1 LSAKP
6 LKIVS
11 LVPSLTELVCEL
23 GLGAHLVGR
32 TGYCIHPAQ
41 TVAGVPKVGGTKTIN
56 LKKIRE
62 LAPTHVILN
71 KDENRLED
79 ADALKAFVPNLVVT
93 HPLVAADNL
102 AVYQQFGEV
111 FDCQARAQELAQ
123 QFSDELAL
131 CRAQA
136 WVTKKVLYLIWKSPW
151 MTVSQPTYIASMLR
165 EVGLEVVGPT
175 TRELDV
181 ESPRYPQFE
190 SQDAAAW
197 NADAIL
203 FSSEPYQF
211 SASDFGDTTDWASS
225 TVPRS
230 LIDGE
235 MLSWYGPRAIA
246 GLRYLRKFRHDLF
259 EE

>member
-1 LSAKP
+1 
-6 LKIVS
+6 
-11 LVPSLTELVCEL
+11 
-23 GLGAHLVGR
+23 
-32 TGYCIHPAQ
+32 
-41 TVAGVPKVGGTKTIN
+41 VPKVGGTKTVN
-56 LKKIRE
+56 LKKIRQ

-71 KDENRLED
+71 KDENRVED
-79 ADALKAFVPNLVVT
+79 AESLKAFVPNLVIT

-111 FDCQARAQELAQ
+111 FNCHARAQELAQ

-131 CRAQA
+131 CRAQT
-136 WVTKKVLYLIWKSPW
+136 WGEKKVLYLIWKNPW
-151 MTVSQPTYIASMLR
+151 MTVSPPTYIASMLR
-165 EVGLEVVGPT
+165 EVGLKTVGPET
-175 TRELDV
+175 SELGV
-181 ESPRYPQFE
+181 VPVRYPQFDGH
-190 SQDAAAW
+190 QAASW

-211 SASDFGDTTDWASS
+211 RASDFADTVDWASS
-225 TVPRS
+225 AAPRC

-259 EE
+259 EQ

>member
-1 LSAKP
+1 LR
-6 LKIVS
+6 IVS

-23 GLGAHLVGR
+23 GLGANLVGR

-41 TVAGVPKVGGTKTIN
+41 VVAGVPKVGGTKAVN

-62 LAPTHVILN
+62 LKPTHVILN

-79 ADALKAFVPNLVVT
+79 AESLKAFVPNLVVT
-93 HPLVAADNL
+93 HPLVAEDNL
-102 AVYQQFGEV
+102 ALYQQFGEV
-111 FDCQARAQELAQ
+111 FNCQARAQELGQ

-131 CRAQA
+131 CKEQA
-136 WVTKKVLYLIWKSPW
+136 WGEKRVLYLIWKNPW
-151 MTVSQPTYIASMLR
+151 MTISPPTYIASMLR
-165 EVGLEVVGPT
+165 EVGLNAVGPMAS
-175 TRELDV
+175 EADV
-181 ESPRYPQFE
+181 IPARYPQFE
-190 SQDAAAW
+190 SQDAAPW

-211 SASDFGDTTDWASS
+211 SASDFADTADWASS
-225 TVPRS
+225 TVPRN

-235 MLSWYGPRAIA
+235 MLSWYGPRATA

-259 EE
+259 EK

>member
-1 LSAKP
+1 

-11 LVPSLTELVCEL
+11 LVPSLTELICEL

-41 TVAGVPKVGGTKTIN
+41 DVVDVPKVGGTKTVN
-56 LKKIRE
+56 LKKIRR

-79 ADALKAFVPNLVVT
+79 AEALKAFVPNLVVT

-111 FDCQARAQELAQ
+111 FNCMERAQELAR

-131 CRAQA
+131 CRAQTWA
-136 WVTKKVLYLIWKSPW
+136 TKKVLYLIWKNPW
-151 MTVSQPTYIASMLR
+151 MTISPPTYIASMLR

-190 SQDAAAW
+190 SQDAATW
-197 NADAIL
+197 NADAVL

-211 SASDFGDTTDWASS
+211 SANDFVDTADWASNQ
-225 TVPRS
+225 VPRS

-259 EE
+259 EK